1 MFPLGLALVIIAY
14 WFFRSPLAQATAEA
28 IRQVNGVP
36 PKSAVSDQALAQ
48 MTEELNSLREQVTE
62 LSERVDFTERA
73 LADVRRREF
82 LPPRARDGV

>member
-36 PKSAVSDQALAQ
+36 VKSPGTDHALAQ
-48 MTEELNSLREQVTE
+48 VTEDLNLLRESVNE
-62 LSERVDFTERA
+62 LAERVDFTERA
-73 LADVRRREF
+73 LADVRRREQ
-82 LPPRARDGV
+82 LPPRV

>member
-14 WFFRSPLAQATAEA
+14 WFFRSPLAQAAAEA
-28 IRQVNGVP
+28 IRHANGVP
-36 PKSAVSDQALAQ
+36 AKSAGSDKALAQ
-48 MTEELNSLREQVTE
+48 MTEELTSLQAQVVE

-82 LPPRARDGV
+82 LPRARDGA